1 MSPRDL
7 SRLITFPPFL
17 FGYRDPLSRA
27 AGGSVGA
34 ASEIPQD
41 QDSAAASDPWRAGDK
56 RGHAEGEL
64 DPRVPKIMDEV
75 MRYIRNIDIN
85 TL

>member
-1 MSPRDL
+1 MARRDVSQPL
-7 SRLITFPPFL
+7 TFL
-17 FGYRDPLSRA
+17 TALLGYRDPLSRA
-27 AGGSVGA
+27 AGFSMAPDG
-34 ASEIPQD
+34 EILEDPD
-41 QDSAAASDPWRAGDK
+41 AAAASDPWRAGDK

-64 DPRVPKIMDEV
+64 DPRIPKIMEEV

>member
-1 MSPRDL
+1 MSRGDL
-7 SRLITFPPFL
+7 SHLVMLLTFL

-27 AGGSVGA
+27 GGFAMGA
-34 ASEIPQD
+34 EGEIPED
-41 QDSAAASDPWRAGDK
+41 PDSAAASDPWRAGDK

-64 DPRVPKIMDEV
+64 DPRIPKIMEEV
-75 MRYIRNIDIN
+75 MRYIRNIDVN

>member
-1 MSPRDL
+1 MSRSDL
-7 SRLITFPPFL
+7 SHLKAFPPFL

-27 AGGSVGA
+27 AGVSMGA
-34 ASEIPQD
+34 ESEFPQD
-41 QDSAAASDPWRAGDK
+41 PDLAAASDPWRDGDK
-56 RGHAEGEL
+56 GGHAEGEL
-64 DPRVPKIMDEV
+64 DPRIPKIMEDV

>member
-1 MSPRDL
+1 MSRSDL
-7 SRLITFPPFL
+7 SQRMAIPLFL
-17 FGYRDPLSRA
+17 LGYRDPLSRA
-27 AGGSVGA
+27 TGGTIGVE
-34 ASEIPQD
+34 SEVPPD
-41 QDSAAASDPWRAGDK
+41 PDLAAARDPWRDGDK

-64 DPRVPKIMDEV
+64 DPQIPKIMEDV

>member
-7 SRLITFPPFL
+7 SHLRTFPPFL

-27 AGGSVGA
+27 AGVSMGA

-56 RGHAEGEL
+56 RGALEGEL
-64 DPRVPKIMDEV
+64 DPRVPKIMEDV

-85 TL
+85 SL